1 MGGLV
6 KNQEERLARDRG
18 WEDRAKNEVVSLV
31 AAREACLSTG
41 RQQRH
46 QVGIFYNYEKDA
58 RYGGF
63 PRWSPP
69 SHGLSRSKG
78 SVPRWAS
85 NCSRRLICLNCAPCP
100 W

>member
-31 AAREACLSTG
+31 AAREARLSTG

-46 QVGIFYNYEKDA
+46 QVGIFY
-58 RYGGF
+58 
-63 PRWSPP
+63 
-69 SHGLSRSKG
+69 
-78 SVPRWAS
+78 
-85 NCSRRLICLNCAPCP
+85 
-100 W
+100 